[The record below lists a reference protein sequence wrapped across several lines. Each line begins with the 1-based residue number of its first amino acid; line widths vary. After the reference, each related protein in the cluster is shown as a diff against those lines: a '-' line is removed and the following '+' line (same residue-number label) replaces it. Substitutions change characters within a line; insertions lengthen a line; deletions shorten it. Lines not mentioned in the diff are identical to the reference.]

1 MSREIR
7 THFRTHFRGWA
18 AARTH
23 FHRPEMCTYTFS
35 PPSDL
40 RSGHCHSLL
49 LTLRCDFRFLFEWEG
64 MARQV
69 AASWATGV
77 PRPASLVDLS
87 LLRADIAPSVPDTD
101 PGGGRDENGL
111 FFAMTSAKFETLAA
125 ISGYDWLGSLTFN

>member
-49 LTLRCDFRFLFEWEG
+49 LTLRCDFRLFEWEG
-64 MARQV
+64 VARQV

-101 PGGGRDENGL
+101 PGGGRDENGQ
-111 FFAMTSAKFETLAA
+111 FFSVTSSKFDILAV
-125 ISGYDWLGSLTFN
+125 ISGYDWLGSLTFH